1 MNTLNNFFKV
11 FVISALIISRTG
23 YSKAQNLNLIP
34 YPSQV
39 EILKGTC
46 VLKNGMIY
54 TNNKA
59 LSGILHFQN
68 EQGEP
73 WKKNGK
79 IPRQLVDLKILPSAN
94 AYGSYELVT
103 SEKQVAITA
112 ADSAGLFNG
121 IITLI
126 QLIQFNS
133 ATPFQDKTVLP
144 RLVIHDQPRF
154 GWRGFM
160 LDESRHFFGKEIVEQ
175 LLDWMAFYK
184 LNRFHWHLS
193 DSQGWRLEIK
203 KYPLLTSVGGKGN
216 FTDSLAAAT
225 YYTQDDI
232 REIVAYAKDRFITI
246 IPEIDMPGHASAATR
261 AYPILSG
268 GDAPNYPGFTFDPA
282 NDETYTYLTD
292 ILKEVSMLFPSGIIH
307 LGGDEVAFGIAAWK
321 NNPGVSKLMA
331 ANQMTDLN
339 QVEHYFLRRMGDSVL
354 QFSHYLMCWDEAVPA
369 GLPVSR
375 TYISWWRQNHR
386 ESLNEAISKGFKVVL
401 CPRLPLYLDFVQDS
415 THQSGRKWDKTK
427 FNSYLDLYHFPENSI
442 AADVSGKTNILGL
455 QGNLWTET
463 VVSKKRLQYLIFPR
477 MAALAEAG
485 WTVSSA
491 KNDEQ
496 FNTRLKT
503 HLLYYDRSNIYYYN
517 PFQPDQHPEAIDV
530 KKKDDPD

>member
-1 MNTLNNFFKV
+1 MFKLFFRV
-11 FVISALIISRTG
+11 HIISALMILSAG

-34 YPSQV
+34 YPSHV
-39 EILKGTC
+39 EVLKGNC
-46 VLKNGMIY
+46 VLY
-54 TNNKA
+54 HSPLFTNNKEQ
-59 LSGILHFQN
+59 SGLLHFFN
-68 EQGEP
+68 EEMGLEQTNSHVP
-73 WKKNGK
+73 KQV
-79 IPRQLVDLKILPSAN
+79 IDLKIKPSADV
-94 AYGSYELVT
+94 YGSYELIT
-103 SEKQVAITA
+103 SEKQVSVTA

-121 IITLI
+121 LITLL
-126 QLIQFNS
+126 QLYKS
-133 ATPFQDKTVLP
+133 ATPSNDKLILP
-144 RLVIHDQPRF
+144 RLTIHDQPRF

-160 LDESRHFFGKEIVEQ
+160 LDESRHFFGKEIVKQ

-193 DSQGWRLEIK
+193 DSQGWRVEIK

-216 FTDSLAAAT
+216 FTDSLADAM
-225 YYTQDDI
+225 YYTQEDI

-246 IPEIDMPGHASAATR
+246 IPEIDMPGHATAATR
-261 AYPILSG
+261 AYPVLSG

-282 NDETYTYLTD
+282 NDETYTYLTN
-292 ILKEVSMLFPSGIIH
+292 ILKEIRTLFPSGIIH

-339 QVEHYFLRRMGDSVL
+339 QVEHYFLRRMADSVL
-354 QFSHYLMCWDEAVPA
+354 KFSNDIMCWDEAVSA
-369 GLPVSR
+369 GLPVDK
-375 TYISWWRQNHR
+375 TYVSWWRQNHP
-386 ESLNEAISKGFKVVL
+386 ESLNEAITKGYKVVL

-415 THQSGRKWDKTK
+415 THKSGRKWEKK
-427 FNSYLDLYHFPENSI
+427 YFNSYLDIYHYPENSI
-442 AADVSGKTNILGL
+442 SSEVSGKTNILGP

-485 WTVSSA
+485 WTAGSE
-491 KNDEQ
+491 KNDDQ
-496 FNTRLKT
+496 FNTRLKA
-503 HLLYYDRSNIYYYN
+503 HLLYYEKENIYYYN

-530 KKKDDPD
+530 KKKGDQD